1 MGYLPEVCATFGS
14 RKEWKHLAWK
24 DTMETPDGNGQEQ
37 GGDMATDHTSSDSK
51 KSTTA
56 VKTSNATSQNP
67 ELPRVSHGNRK
78 PGTVTWESHY
88 GVGRYG
94 LGPRLPVGGGTQGDK
109 AKESAGP
116 TPAKADVVENEA
128 RNSNKGPTQSCP
140 INEELPSTTALS
152 VPGGNDAA
160 HEPGD
165 TPLEPPVTK
174 EVLAELEIAMVISN
188 PKFRHDFNFGC
199 DIAYVPKENKQKPD
213 DFWHILRHEIS
224 ELYSNREAFIAKHPG
239 NTWTLPILMKT
250 IGEILA
256 ALLPQRDSS
265 VIKETLDVD
274 LLMQQVTKG
283 DLNLEQLADWFSE
296 TLRKHCAPMRDCAIF
311 EMAKKLTVGF
321 HCIDVANLVDGLERL
336 LTTIES
342 MRLDVTN
349 HQINQL
355 TLIQGFVS
363 FQQTKI
369 LKIISTGAIDI
380 YGSYAWFDAY
390 RIPDT
395 IPALSREGAIWKFF
409 RAVVDLLRHHSRE
422 EPIPDTLE
430 LDRERIE
437 DLRTRLLNVV
447 NMNVCMNLFK
457 EVDEMIISPKRPASE
472 GRIHTSPG
480 VQSNVDM
487 NARNRRYSYVRSAL
501 RAIADDYSNSDV
513 DPCSPSSPLDF
524 DHWKVAAPALTLE
537 ILRNANKPL
546 SVPYLEKKLIARLS
560 NPSDEYFRRCERAVF
575 GRLGEHIQEHVTA
588 WQLLDG
594 LALYKVA
601 PVCPNGCKI
610 HGKPK
615 ELEHLDEMA
624 RRIAHVGILHW
635 KVWGEIVYSKNP
647 NEHPDHLS

>member
-1 MGYLPEVCATFGS
+1 MDRA
-14 RKEWKHLAWK
+14 
-24 DTMETPDGNGQEQ
+24 N
-37 GGDMATDHTSSDSK
+37 
-51 KSTTA
+51 
-56 VKTSNATSQNP
+56 
-67 ELPRVSHGNRK
+67 
-78 PGTVTWESHY
+78 
-88 GVGRYG
+88 
-94 LGPRLPVGGGTQGDK
+94 K
-109 AKESAGP
+109 A
-116 TPAKADVVENEA
+116 
-128 RNSNKGPTQSCP
+128 Q
-140 INEELPSTTALS
+140 
-152 VPGGNDAA
+152 
-160 HEPGD
+160 
-165 TPLEPPVTK
+165 
-174 EVLAELEIAMVISN
+174 
-188 PKFRHDFNFGC
+188 
-199 DIAYVPKENKQKPD
+199 
-213 DFWHILRHEIS
+213 
-224 ELYSNREAFIAKHPG
+224 
-239 NTWTLPILMKT
+239 
-250 IGEILA
+250 
-256 ALLPQRDSS
+256 
-265 VIKETLDVD
+265 
-274 LLMQQVTKG
+274 
-283 DLNLEQLADWFSE
+283 
-296 TLRKHCAPMRDCAIF
+296 
-311 EMAKKLTVGF
+311 
-321 HCIDVANLVDGLERL
+321 
-336 LTTIES
+336 
-342 MRLDVTN
+342 DVTN

-390 RIPDT
+390 RMPDA

-409 RAVVDLLRHHSRE
+409 RGVVDLLRHHSRE

-457 EVDEMIISPKRPASE
+457 EVDEMIISPKRPATE

-480 VQSNVDM
+480 VQSDVDM

-513 DPCSPSSPLDF
+513 DSCSPSSPPDF
-524 DHWKVAAPALTLE
+524 DHWKMAAPALTLE

-546 SVPYLEKKLIARLS
+546 SVPYLEKKLTARLS

-575 GRLGEHIQEHVTA
+575 RRLGEHIQEHVTA
-588 WQLLDG
+588 WQLLDS

-647 NEHPDHLS
+647 NEHPDQLS